1 MDSQI
6 ITRQALSFKVAEEV
20 VDEFELEFGC
30 HRVGNLETIAMW
42 KHYGANPQ
50 TAIDLQ
56 ISHDIWYTNLRAG
69 WDRGLRDRELIL
81 ATNAAYTAAYAAQA
95 QRDAEAQAEYDAQ
108 YDLAWEREQAEAD
121 WMREM
126 EERWFAVEQAWD
138 EEEYR
143 ERIEA

>member
-1 MDSQI
+1 MSGSI
-6 ITRQALSFKVAEEV
+6 ITRNAVQFKIAEEH
-20 VDEFELEFGC
+20 DDGFELEFGC
-30 HRVGNLETIAMW
+30 HRVGSLATIAMW
-42 KHYGANPQ
+42 KRYGKDPQ

-95 QRDAEAQAEYDAQ
+95 QRDAEAAAEYDAQ
-108 YDLAWEREQAEAD
+108 YSLAWDREQANAD
-121 WMREM
+121 WIREM

-143 ERIEA
+143 ERVEA